1 MNIFEAY
8 LNKYGQMIILL
19 LGLPCSN
26 KSELAKELAIDLN
39 IPKINI
45 NSYLKENAFIEKN
58 IDGVEFKLYE
68 HVDNYNW
75 DKLNQDVNTSKS
87 KGIILYGNYIDITR
101 IDFQIDFSYFINM
114 NTSLCKKLLEE
125 KKLLPYSSSDEK
137 VKIYFDKVFNP
148 LYENLK
154 QTLKINKFFNVK
166 ETTTFDEIYDELFDN
181 LMNGI
186 NRKINSNRPSTFK
199 RSTGIKKS
207 NKTSKSSKSKK
218 SSKSSKYKKSTK

>member
-8 LNKYGQMIILL
+8 LNKYGKMIILI

-26 KSELAKELAIDLN
+26 KSELAKELTVDLN

>member
-75 DKLNQDVNTSKS
+75 DKLNQDVNVAKS
-87 KGIILYGNYIDITR
+87 NGIILYGNYIDISK
-101 IDFQIDFSYFINM
+101 IDFQIDFTYFINM
-114 NTSLCKKLLEE
+114 NTGLCRKLLEE

-154 QTLKINKFFNVK
+154 QMLKINKFFNVK
-166 ETTTFDEIYDELFDN
+166 ENTTFDEIYDELFDN

-186 NRKINSNRPSTFK
+186 NRKLNSTRPNTTTLN
-199 RSTGIKKS
+199 RSTKMKKTKKIK
-207 NKTSKSSKSKK
+207 SKSKK
-218 SSKSSKYKKSTK
+218 